1 MPRRCPVRP
10 GARPGAVS
18 LGLAAAAAALEAL
31 AIAIGSAG
39 QWPAATVLAWFTI
52 GLMAVAFV
60 LGVVAILSRRGRRW
74 GIAAVLVSLI
84 GNPLILVG
92 LFAMLGGR
100 A

>member
-1 MPRRCPVRP
+1 
-10 GARPGAVS
+10 
-18 LGLAAAAAALEAL
+18 
-31 AIAIGSAG
+31 
-39 QWPAATVLAWFTI
+39 
-52 GLMAVAFV
+52 MAVAFV